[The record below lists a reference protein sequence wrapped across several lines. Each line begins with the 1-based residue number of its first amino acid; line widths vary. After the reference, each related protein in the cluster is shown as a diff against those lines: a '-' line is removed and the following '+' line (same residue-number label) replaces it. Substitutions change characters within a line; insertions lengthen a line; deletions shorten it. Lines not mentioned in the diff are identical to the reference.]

1 MFYSK
6 VAFRGWIC
14 VRIPVVIVALTF
26 LSGCMVGPNY
36 IRPTAK
42 VPPKYKEIEGWKIA
56 EPKDDIIRGA
66 WWEVFNDP
74 KLNALEA
81 EVNISNQN
89 IVVAEAQYRQAREL
103 VQAARATYFPIV
115 TAASSYSR
123 SRSSSHAPFA
133 SSTPVRAISDYLL
146 SGDASWEL
154 DLWGKLRRLVAS
166 ARASAQSSAANFEVV
181 RLSAQAE
188 LAQDYFQ
195 LRDQDAQK
203 QLLDAT
209 VAVYEKFLTLTKNRY
224 KNGIVSEADVLQ
236 AETQLKTTQ
245 AQAIDIGVQRAQ
257 LEHAIALLA
266 GKPASV
272 FSITALEFNAVPPV
286 IPLSL
291 PSELL
296 ERRPDIAAAERQVAA
311 ANEQIGVAVAAYF
324 PTVTLTASGG
334 VEAADFYKWLAW
346 GSRLWG
352 MGPMVSETVFDAG
365 LRGAQTA
372 EARAIYDASVATY
385 RQTVL
390 TAFQETEDNL
400 AALRILEQEGKVQ
413 DEAVKVAQQ
422 SLDITKNQY
431 KAGTATALDVII
443 TQAIALNS
451 QRNAVDISSRRMVA
465 SVLLIKALGG
475 GWKALE
481 LPTPKELNSNKNL
494 MQISENNIEK
504 NKVQNST
511 GQSSK

>member
-89 IVVAEAQYRQAREL
+89 IVAAEAQYRQAREL

-296 ERRPDIAAAERQVAA
+296 ERRPDSV
-311 ANEQIGVAVAAYF
+311 F
-324 PTVTLTASGG
+324 PDSNP
-334 VEAADFYKWLAW
+334 Y
-346 GSRLWG
+346 RL
-352 MGPMVSETVFDAG
+352 
-365 LRGAQTA
+365 
-372 EARAIYDASVATY
+372 
-385 RQTVL
+385 
-390 TAFQETEDNL
+390 
-400 AALRILEQEGKVQ
+400 
-413 DEAVKVAQQ
+413 
-422 SLDITKNQY
+422 
-431 KAGTATALDVII
+431 
-443 TQAIALNS
+443 
-451 QRNAVDISSRRMVA
+451 RRR
-465 SVLLIKALGG
+465 
-475 GWKALE
+475 
-481 LPTPKELNSNKNL
+481 
-494 MQISENNIEK
+494 
-504 NKVQNST
+504 
-511 GQSSK
+511 